1 MAVAASGARRDLGL
15 SSSARVAFVVAHP
28 DDEVIGA
35 GGTLLQ
41 QCPKCTIVH
50 VTDGAPADLRD
61 ATNTGFDT
69 RGEYAAARRYEAAA
83 ALSIARIS
91 NEQIVELDVVDQH
104 ASYALADL
112 ARELAHLFRGVRPHV
127 VFTHAYEGGHPDH
140 DATAFAVHA
149 ARELLRP
156 HGAAPALLEM
166 TSYHARNGK
175 FVPCEFLPH
184 ARRPCTTFEL
194 TSHERELKLR
204 MFECFRTQRHVLS
217 AFPIGVERFRKPPH
231 YDFTK
236 APHDGKIYY
245 DQFGW
250 GMNGKQWR
258 GLAREALASL
268 QQGHNDAAF
277 SSKRRLS
284 ASAGW
289 A

>member
-1 MAVAASGARRDLGL
+1 ERLDETLFNELFQLTQAYQARRQANGAQFIDLPEIMI
-15 SSSARVAFVVAHP
+15 H
-28 DDEVIGA
+28 
-35 GGTLLQ
+35 
-41 QCPKCTIVH
+41 
-50 VTDGAPADLRD
+50 
-61 ATNTGFDT
+61 
-69 RGEYAAARRYEAAA
+69 
-83 ALSIARIS
+83 
-91 NEQIVELDVVDQH
+91 VVDQQ

-112 ARELAHLFRGVRPHV
+112 GRELAHLFCGIRPHV

-156 HGAAPALLEM
+156 HGAAPALVEM

-175 FVPCEFLPH
+175 FVPCDFLPH
-184 ARRPCTTFEL
+184 ARRPCTTLEL
-194 TSHERELKLR
+194 TPRERELKLR
-204 MFECFRTQRHVLS
+204 MFECFRTQCHVLS
-217 AFPIGVERFRKPPH
+217 AFPIGFERFRKPPH

-258 GLAREALASL
+258 TLAREALASL
-268 QQGHNDAAF
+268 QQGHNDAVF

-284 ASAGW
+284 VSAGW